1 MPELPEVETVRAQLE
16 PLVRGAVVTDARA
29 HHSAKFASAPEAIG
43 SAITG
48 ITRRG
53 KYLLFGLVDA
63 GPDRPDTVPHPG
75 PDPTQ
80 GPADR
85 ELIVHLGMTGALH
98 VDNAPRRY
106 PNERDPYER
115 ASWDLADGRTLW
127 FRDIRRFGRIAVVRA
142 GDHRSLPTLY
152 HLGPEPFDPS
162 LDGPR
167 FHRSL
172 AASRRR
178 IKTQLLSQRPIA
190 GVGNIYADEALW
202 RAGIHPAARRV
213 GPDRADLLLGHVRDV
228 LAEALDHGGTTL
240 RDYRTPDHSTG
251 RNQFRLDCYG
261 RSGQPCRRCAT
272 PLTSRELDQRTATWC
287 PTCQAH

>member
-29 HHSAKFASAPEAIG
+29 HRSPKFASAPEAIG

-48 ITRRG
+48 INRRG
-53 KYLLFGLVDA
+53 KYLLFGLADA
-63 GPDRPDTVPHPG
+63 AAEQSDPG
-75 PDPTQ
+75 PNPRQ
-80 GPADR
+80 VHADR

-98 VDNAPRRY
+98 VDDAP
-106 PNERDPYER
+106 PHDPYER
-115 ASWDLADGRTLW
+115 ASWHLADGRTLW

-142 GDHRSLPTLY
+142 GDHQSLPTLH
-152 HLGPEPFDPS
+152 HLGPEPFDPL
-162 LDGPR
+162 LDGIR

-172 AASRRR
+172 SASRQR
-178 IKTQLLSQRPIA
+178 IKTPLLSQRPIA

-202 RAGIHPAARRV
+202 RAEIHPAVRRV
-213 GPDRADLLLGHVRDV
+213 GPGRADLLLGHIRDV

-240 RDYRTPDHSTG
+240 RDYRTPDRSTG

-287 PTCQAH
+287 PACQAH